1 VHTRE
6 GEIEGDR
13 EREIEG
19 EREREREREQI
30 LRLRG
35 CKGAHFR
42 TADRHNQVNG
52 DVKKCMHAGEK
63 NGGVEW
69 MPSMAKASM

>member
-19 EREREREREQI
+19 ERERERERANFEIEGMQ
-30 LRLRG
+30 RSTFPHSR
-35 CKGAHFR
+35 
-42 TADRHNQVNG
+42 
-52 DVKKCMHAGEK
+52 
-63 NGGVEW
+63 
-69 MPSMAKASM
+69 